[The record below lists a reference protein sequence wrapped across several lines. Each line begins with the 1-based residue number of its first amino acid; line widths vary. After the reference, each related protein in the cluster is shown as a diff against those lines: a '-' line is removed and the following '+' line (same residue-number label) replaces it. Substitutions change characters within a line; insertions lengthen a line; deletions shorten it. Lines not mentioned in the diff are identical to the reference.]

1 MSRQKVSTRKVEEIN
16 DFLDNEL
23 NSLKDGSVSHSLD
36 RRSNKS
42 RSGISNR
49 SYERLPKPA
58 DTISKKLDNLE
69 ERLLQ
74 TQQLVADR
82 QLPMY
87 STVPSYIDQGRNVG
101 QLGESNYGSKVGLS
115 SALSGSGFGFTGI
128 ETYPTV
134 AASREPQKLD
144 LILQRLN
151 NLEKG
156 VSKVSKQTRRKKSS
170 TSRSNVFALD
180 DYQHWVDPMEM
191 VVNENLPRHNRSMSK
206 ASSSG
211 HSLGMPNSGS
221 RRRAFPTT
229 TGPNPTGT
237 ARVTAIGLT
246 PIGTIIPNTNT
257 NPNNTSNLAT
267 LLTTQLQT
275 QLAQNQAEKDK
286 VCELKT
292 LNKTLKG
299 KIRQLTAKLSA
310 YGQLEA
316 DYATLMSSFERS
328 EAVRKEQDRVIRGLK
343 AQLKLLRK

>member
-1 MSRQKVSTRKVEEIN
+1 MSRQKVSSRKVEEIN

-42 RSGISNR
+42 RSGVSNR

-69 ERLLQ
+69 DRLLQ

-82 QLPMY
+82 QLPIY
-87 STVPSYIDQGRNVG
+87 STIPTYIDHARIPG
-101 QLGESNYGSKVGLS
+101 QHGESNYGSKAGLS

-134 AASREPQKLD
+134 TAGRDPQKLD

-151 NLEKG
+151 KLEQG
-156 VSKVSKQTRRKKSS
+156 VSKVTKQTRRKKSIK
-170 TSRSNVFALD
+170 SRTNVFAQEEGNQ
-180 DYQHWVDPMEM
+180 YWPEPMEM
-191 VVNENLPRHNRSMSK
+191 GITENPARHNRSISK

-221 RRRAFPTT
+221 RRRAVPAS
-229 TGPNPTGT
+229 NPSS
-237 ARVTAIGLT
+237 RLTAIGLT
-246 PIGTIIPNTNT
+246 PHGAVI
-257 NPNNTSNLAT
+257 NNQGASANLAT
-267 LLTTQLQT
+267 LLTSQLQA
-275 QLAQNQAEKDK
+275 QLAQNQSEKDK
-286 VCELKT
+286 VAELKS
-292 LNKTLKG
+292 LNKSLKS

-316 DYATLMSSFERS
+316 DYNTLMANFERS
-328 EAVRKEQDRVIRGLK
+328 EAVRKEQDRLIKTLK
-343 AQLKLLRK
+343 AQLKVLRK